1 MLPELLSVGPFT
13 LYSFGAMMAI
23 ALVVPWWFLREDLRD
38 RGIDPGTAFW
48 LMFGAGVG
56 GIGGAKVW
64 YVLDN
69 PGEPLL
75 SGSGLTW
82 YGGLI
87 GGLAGVI
94 LAALYLRLPLGEI
107 ANAAAAPL
115 AIGYGIGRIGCQLA
129 GDGDYGSATDLP
141 WGMSYPDG
149 TVPTDEIVHPTP
161 LYETASMVL
170 LFWLL
175 WRLRGRITAPWALF
189 GLYCVLAG
197 LERFLIEFIRRNSE
211 VAGGLT
217 AAQLV
222 SVGLVA
228 LGAALF
234 FLAKPAGPA
243 TPARR

>member
-1 MLPELLSVGPFT
+1 MLPELLSIGPFT

-23 ALVVPWWFLREDLRD
+23 ALVVPWWFLREDLRE
-38 RGIDPGTAFW
+38 RGFDPANAFW

-56 GIGGAKVW
+56 GIAGAKVW

-87 GGLAGVI
+87 GGVAGVVI
-94 LAALYLRLPLGEI
+94 AAAMLRLPLGQI

-115 AIGYGIGRIGCQLA
+115 ALGYGIGRIGCQLA

-141 WGMSYPDG
+141 WGMSYPEG
-149 TVPTDEIVHPTP
+149 TVPTTEIVHPTP
-161 LYETASMVL
+161 LYETAAMAV
-170 LFWLL
+170 LFWAL
-175 WRLRGRITAPWALF
+175 WRMRGRVTAPWALF
-189 GLYCVLAG
+189 GIYCVFAG

-211 VAGGLT
+211 VAAGLT

-228 LGAALF
+228 LGAALY
-234 FLAKPAGPA
+234 FLAPGPA
-243 TPARR
+243 TPAKR

>member
-38 RGIDPGTAFW
+38 RGIDPASAFW

-87 GGLAGVI
+87 GGVAGVL
-94 LAALYLRLPLGEI
+94 LAAVYLKLPFGEI

-129 GDGDYGSATDLP
+129 GDGDYGSPTGLP

-161 LYETASMVL
+161 LYETASMVV

-175 WRLRGRITAPWALF
+175 WRLRGRVTAPWALF
-189 GLYCVLAG
+189 GIYCVLAG

-211 VAGGLT
+211 VAAGLT

-228 LGAALF
+228 LGAVLYF
-234 FLAKPAGPA
+234 TAKPAA
-243 TPARR
+243 PARR

>member
-1 MLPELLSVGPFT
+1 MLPELLSIGPFT

-38 RGIDPGTAFW
+38 RGMDPAGAFW

-56 GIGGAKVW
+56 GIAGAKIW

-87 GGLAGVI
+87 GGVAGVLI
-94 LAALYLRLPLGEI
+94 AARALRLPFGEI

-149 TVPTDEIVHPTP
+149 TVPTTEIVHPTP
-161 LYETASMVL
+161 LYETVAMLV
-170 LFWLL
+170 LFWVL

-189 GLYCVLAG
+189 GVYCVLAG
-197 LERFLIEFIRRNSE
+197 FERFLIEFIRRNSE
-211 VAGGLT
+211 VAAGLT

-228 LGAALF
+228 LGAALYF
-234 FLAKPAGPA
+234 TPRPTARAGG
-243 TPARR
+243 

>member
-1 MLPELLSVGPFT
+1 VLPELFSIGPFT
-13 LYSFGAMMAI
+13 LHSFGAMMAI
-23 ALVVPWWFLREDLRD
+23 SLVVPWWFLREDLRD
-38 RGIDPGTAFW
+38 RGLDPASAFW
-48 LMFGAGVG
+48 LMLGAGVG
-56 GIGGAKVW
+56 GVAGAKIW

-87 GGLAGVI
+87 GGVSGVI

-129 GDGDYGSATDLP
+129 GDGDYGSPTSLP

-149 TVPTDEIVHPTP
+149 TVPTDQVVHPTP
-161 LYETASMVL
+161 LYEIAAMVV

-175 WRLRGRITAPWALF
+175 WRLRGRVTAPWALF
-189 GLYCVLAG
+189 GVYCVLAG

-211 VAGGLT
+211 VAAGLT

-234 FLAKPAGPA
+234 FLARPAA
-243 TPARR
+243 PARR

>member
-1 MLPELLSVGPFT
+1 
-13 LYSFGAMMAI
+13 
-23 ALVVPWWFLREDLRD
+23 
-38 RGIDPGTAFW
+38 
-48 LMFGAGVG
+48 MFGAGVG
-56 GIGGAKVW
+56 GIAGAKIW

-87 GGLAGVI
+87 GGVTGVLI
-94 LAALYLRLPLGEI
+94 AARLLRLPFGEI

-129 GDGDYGSATDLP
+129 GDGDYGSATSLP

-149 TVPTDEIVHPTP
+149 TVPTTEIVHPTP
-161 LYETASMVL
+161 LYETAAMLV

-197 LERFLIEFIRRNSE
+197 LERFLIEFIRRNAE
-211 VAGGLT
+211 VAAGLT

-228 LGAALF
+228 LGAALY
-234 FLAKPAGPA
+234 FLAKPAA
-243 TPARR
+243 PARA

>member
-1 MLPELLSVGPFT
+1 MLPELFSVGPFT
-13 LYSFGAMMAI
+13 LHSFGAMMAI
-23 ALVVPWWFLREDLRD
+23 SLVVPWWFLREDLRD
-38 RGIDPGTAFW
+38 RGYDPESAFW
-48 LMFGAGVG
+48 LMLGAGVG
-56 GIGGAKVW
+56 GVAGAKIW

-87 GGLAGVI
+87 GGVSGVI

-129 GDGDYGSATDLP
+129 GDGDYGSPTSLP

-149 TVPTDEIVHPTP
+149 TVPTDQVVHPTP
-161 LYETASMVL
+161 LYEIAAMVV

-175 WRLRGRITAPWALF
+175 WRLRGRVTAPWALF
-189 GLYCVLAG
+189 GVYCVLAG

-211 VAGGLT
+211 VAAGLT

-234 FLAKPAGPA
+234 FLARPAA
-243 TPARR
+243 PARR